1 MTIPLEYKMFKTE
14 VLRKIQTNVFDF
26 ELYVSMT
33 TFFLPNPTLQS
44 TNSVWKVLIIFVWK
58 ESQIEYLVFN
68 PCVSFLISN
77 WPFHTS
83 CP

>member
-1 MTIPLEYKMFKTE
+1 MPSKKIVELSNLTPLTSS
-14 VLRKIQTNVFDF
+14 
-26 ELYVSMT
+26 YVSME

-44 TNSVWKVLIIFVWK
+44 TNSVWKVLIFFVWK